1 MTVVTCHEL
10 RVKGTQQAARNEPTA
25 SQVIVMPKNNSRVD
39 SLTADQNLSDG
50 IQKNASK
57 LPASFPVGSETTT
70 PGDMVTVLQERIAT
84 GKAVV
89 QAESAKTAALK
100 TDRDKRAAT
109 QAKVSA
115 FKRILVAMFLNSPDV
130 LGDFGLAAP
139 KPAAKTAEVK
149 AAAAAKAKA
158 TRALLGTKGSQQKK
172 AAKAAA
178 TAPAAEPVAPAAPAA
193 TPAAPAKPV
202 S

>member
-1 MTVVTCHEL
+1 M
-10 RVKGTQQAARNEPTA
+10 
-25 SQVIVMPKNNSRVD
+25 SNNSSRTD
-39 SLTADQNLSDG
+39 LLAADQNLIDG

-57 LPASFPVGSETTT
+57 LPASFPVGSVITT
-70 PGDMVTVLQERIAT
+70 PADVVTMLQGRITT

-89 QAESAKTAALK
+89 QADAARTAAVQS
-100 TDRDKRAAT
+100 DRTTRAAT

-115 FKRILVAMFLNSPDV
+115 FRRIIVAMFEASPDV
-130 LGDFGLAAP
+130 LGDFGLAAS
-139 KPAAKTAEVK
+139 KPPQKTAETK

-178 TAPAAEPVAPAAPAA
+178 AAPAPAPAPAAAPAPEPVAPAPA
-193 TPAAPAKPV
+193 PAAPAKPA

>member
-1 MTVVTCHEL
+1 
-10 RVKGTQQAARNEPTA
+10 
-25 SQVIVMPKNNSRVD
+25 MPKNNSRAD
-39 SLTADQNLSDG
+39 LLAADQNLIDG

-57 LPASFPVGSETTT
+57 LPPSFPVGSVTMT
-70 PGDMVTVLQERIAT
+70 PQDVVTLLQGRITT

-89 QAESAKTAALK
+89 LADAAHIAAIQTDVQTRAESQT
-100 TDRDKRAAT
+100 
-109 QAKVSA
+109 KVSA
-115 FKRILVAMFLNSPDV
+115 FKRIIVAMFLQSPDV

-139 KPAAKTAEVK
+139 KPPLKSAETK

-178 TAPAAEPVAPAAPAA
+178 GVPVEAPAVPAAPVVATVTAA
-193 TPAAPAKPV
+193 VAPVVAAKPA